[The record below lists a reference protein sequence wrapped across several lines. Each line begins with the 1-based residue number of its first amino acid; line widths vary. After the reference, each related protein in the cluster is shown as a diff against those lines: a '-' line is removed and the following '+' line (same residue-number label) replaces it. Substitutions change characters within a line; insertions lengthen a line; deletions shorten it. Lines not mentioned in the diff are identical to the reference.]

1 MDFCQLS
8 GLWRVETNLKR
19 KRAKNMDRNIF
30 RKHMADAVK
39 HLGKTGK
46 LSLSL
51 LLAAALSFGGC
62 SNPVSD
68 GNNGGGSNKTS
79 ANTTE
84 EAEPPNSG
92 GQASENSGSN
102 SDGQAPESSN
112 PNSDGHPSDGQS
124 QGSSTPDGTFDF
136 SQALD
141 LKKTNPA
148 AGELPRILFVG
159 NSHTFS
165 NDLPAIFSEVAA
177 AMGRPSDVQEL
188 TEGYYTLT
196 QYADN
201 TDELGAAL
209 EQKLTG
215 EHWDFVFLQENTNDA
230 FAFAEENMLPA
241 AAALDEKIRGAGGQT
256 ALLMTWTPKDGAS
269 IFTPEQVQAVLAQNL
284 IQVSSQ
290 LNSLLVPGGVAF
302 MRCMEQCPDIG
313 LWAEDGMHP
322 SLEGSYLAACLAY
335 AVIFQE
341 TPVGCSYTAD
351 IDAGTAARLQEV
363 AAGFLAQ

>member
-1 MDFCQLS
+1 
-8 GLWRVETNLKR
+8 
-19 KRAKNMDRNIF
+19 
-30 RKHMADAVK
+30 MADAVK
-39 HLGKTGK
+39 HLEKTGK

-51 LLAAALSFGGC
+51 LLAAALSLGGC
-62 SNPVSD
+62 SNPVSGGD
-68 GNNGGGSNKTS
+68 NGSGSNKAS
-79 ANTTE
+79 ANTAEETE
-84 EAEPPNSG
+84 TPNSG
-92 GQASENSGSN
+92 GQASENSGSY

-112 PNSDGHPSDGQS
+112 PNSEGQASGGQS
-124 QGSSTPDGTFDF
+124 QDNANPDGTFDF
-136 SQALD
+136 NQALD
-141 LKKTNPA
+141 LKKPSPA

-165 NDLPAIFSEVAA
+165 NGLPAIFSEVAA
-177 AMGRPSDVQEL
+177 AMGHPSDVQEL

-201 TDELGAAL
+201 ADELGAVL

-230 FAFAEENMLPA
+230 FSYAEENMLPA
-241 AAALDEKIRGAGGQT
+241 AAALDEKIREAGGQT
-256 ALLMTWTPKDGAS
+256 ALLMTWTPKDGAGA
-269 IFTPEQVQAVLAQNL
+269 FTPEQVQAVLAQNI

-302 MRCMEQCPDIG
+302 MRCMEQYPDIG

-351 IDAGTAARLQEV
+351 LDAGTAGKLQEA